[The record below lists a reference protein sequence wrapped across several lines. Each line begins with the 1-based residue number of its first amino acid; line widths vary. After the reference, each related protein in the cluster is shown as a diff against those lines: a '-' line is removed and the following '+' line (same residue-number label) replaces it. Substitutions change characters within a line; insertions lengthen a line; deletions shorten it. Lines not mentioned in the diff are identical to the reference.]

1 MLTGV
6 EKNFSPDV
14 LKNDLFF
21 VKQEG
26 YFIRPPEP
34 DCRFSVAISEKIGH
48 IFHLE
53 HETMEE

>member
-1 MLTGV
+1 VDYLAPQFPAGFAPMLTGV

-26 YFIRPPEP
+26 SPE
-34 DCRFSVAISEKIGH
+34 A
-48 IFHLE
+48 
-53 HETMEE
+53 